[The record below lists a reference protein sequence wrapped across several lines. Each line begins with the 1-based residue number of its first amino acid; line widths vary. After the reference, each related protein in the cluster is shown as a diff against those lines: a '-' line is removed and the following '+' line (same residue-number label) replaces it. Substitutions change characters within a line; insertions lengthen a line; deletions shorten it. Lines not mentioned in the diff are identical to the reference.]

1 MEGFIKGVES
11 VNGAIND
18 FVWGPVM
25 LVLLVGTGIWF
36 TCRTHFFQ
44 VCKFGHVWRN
54 TIGKLFRKEERK
66 EAAEGALT
74 PWQAL
79 STALA
84 GTIGTGNIVGVATAI
99 VSGGPGAVFWMWVSA
114 FFGMMTK
121 YAEAVLA
128 VKYRQKN
135 AKGEWSGGPMY
146 YITNGLGRN
155 WKWLAVIF
163 AGFAVLASFGIGNI
177 SQINSVAGSMKTAFN
192 IPTLVTGIVI
202 ALVVTLVILGGVKRI
217 GKFTSAIVPLM
228 SLLYIAGAL
237 ILLVTNAR
245 NIPGA
250 FGLIFS
256 EAFSLQSVGG
266 GVMGYA
272 IARGMRYG
280 FARGVFSNEAGLGSA
295 PIAHAAADT
304 DDPVKQ
310 GLYGIVEVFID
321 TLVVCTLTA
330 LVLLSTGVWNSGL
343 EGAELSASAF
353 GTLFGAN
360 AGNIFVAVMIFFFA
374 FSTMISWSYY
384 GEKCMEYLF
393 GNKSVYLYKI
403 LFVIVIVMGATMDL
417 KLVWDISDTL
427 NGLMAIPNLI
437 ALVGLSGVVVKLTRD
452 YVKNRDNFLKM

>member
-1 MEGFIKGVES
+1 
-11 VNGAIND
+11 
-18 FVWGPVM
+18 
-25 LVLLVGTGIWF
+25 
-36 TCRTHFFQ
+36 
-44 VCKFGHVWRN
+44 
-54 TIGKLFRKEERK
+54 
-66 EAAEGALT
+66 
-74 PWQAL
+74 
-79 STALA
+79 
-84 GTIGTGNIVGVATAI
+84 
-99 VSGGPGAVFWMWVSA
+99 
-114 FFGMMTK
+114 
-121 YAEAVLA
+121 
-128 VKYRQKN
+128 
-135 AKGEWSGGPMY
+135 MY

-237 ILLVTNAR
+237 ILLVANAG

-310 GLYGIVEVFID
+310 GLYGIVEVFVD

-353 GTLFGAN
+353 GTLIGAN

-403 LFVIVIVMGATMDL
+403 R
-417 KLVWDISDTL
+417 
-427 NGLMAIPNLI
+427 
-437 ALVGLSGVVVKLTRD
+437 LSL
-452 YVKNRDNFLKM
+452 